1 MQAKNIYSQQA
12 RNLSSYAGYLN
23 LLSSLY
29 QVTKDNSCLPKA
41 DKETIFASID
51 NISNVYAKSVGLNK
65 EIKPF
70 WRKRL
75 DYDIDYFSDVGDS
88 DTGNS
93 QGIVKLLYHSCIETM
108 RKEISYRIS
117 CRKSIKDK
125 DCNKYKIEEETFD
138 IKYLRNLMIYDIHTD
153 IGRFLFDLSLSGKPE
168 VLFQNMFP
176 GDIDIYL
183 NHIFR
188 QEKEPL
194 RGPGMSS
201 CPDDTYYKFLLERDY
216 QAKVLEKSDDEEHTS
231 EEIRTY
237 STEECE
243 LKERITKKNKDKFT
257 RISDD

>member
-29 QVTKDNSCLPKA
+29 QVTKDNSLLSKI

-51 NISNVYAKSVGLNK
+51 SISNIYAKSIGINR

-75 DYDIDYFSDVGDS
+75 DCDISYFSDVGDF
-88 DTGNS
+88 DTRNS
-93 QGIVKLLYHSCIETM
+93 QDIVELLSHSSIERMREGIPYQ
-108 RKEISYRIS
+108 IS
-117 CRKSIKDK
+117 CRKPIKDK
-125 DCNKYKIEEETFD
+125 SCNKYKIEEETFD

-176 GDIDIYL
+176 GDIDIHL

-194 RGPGMSS
+194 RGPMMSS
-201 CPDDTYYKFLLERDY
+201 WLDDTCYKFLLERDY
-216 QAKVLEKSDDEEHTS
+216 QPKILEKLSNEDEREYPVAKSKKSKEKFTYTSDKS
-231 EEIRTY
+231 EE
-237 STEECE
+237 
-243 LKERITKKNKDKFT
+243 
-257 RISDD
+257 